1 MNTQPV
7 LETRDLSRIV
17 GDGAIVDRVT
27 ISVHRGDVLAVIG
40 PSGAGKTSFLRLLNR
55 LDEPTSGQ
63 VLVEGRD
70 YRDISPD
77 QLRRRLGM
85 VMQQPN
91 LFPGTVAY
99 NIGYGPAQRGEVM
112 QTRKIEAL
120 LERVNLAGFLSRDVA
135 HLSGGEAQRVSLAR
149 TLANNPQVLLLDEP
163 TAALDDDSRQDIED
177 LVMEIIQDQGLTC
190 VLVTH
195 VLSQAFRMAGRAL
208 VLEHGSM
215 TRSGPVREVLDVDD
229 TL

>member
-1 MNTQPV
+1 LDNQPI
-7 LETRDLSRIV
+7 LETLELSRIV
-17 GDGAIVDRVT
+17 GGVAIVDRVT
-27 ISVHRGDVLAVIG
+27 ITVQRGDVLAVLG

-55 LDEPTSGQ
+55 LDEPTSGE
-63 VLVEGRD
+63 VLVGGRD
-70 YRDISPD
+70 YREILPD
-77 QLRRRLGM
+77 KLRRSLGM

-91 LFPGTVAY
+91 LFPGTVAD
-99 NIGYGPAQRGEVM
+99 NISYGPAQRGEVM
-112 QTRKIEAL
+112 QTQEIEAL

-177 LVMEIIQDQGLTC
+177 LVMEIIQAQGLTC

-195 VLSQAFRMAGRAL
+195 ASSQALKMAGRAL
-208 VLEHGSM
+208 VMEQGRVIRTGS
-215 TRSGPVREVLDVDD
+215 VAEVLDVDH